1 MPGKLLEEFVIP
13 ARYGR
18 GFVVEK
24 GQVFRI
30 AQVEGGQV
38 GDCAFY
44 NADDPKEMFHC
55 GQSWAINVT
64 AGTGTSKAFK
74 YFYSKPP
81 RENVMLT
88 VLEDTLSQSLGQY
101 GRALLDPALRKS
113 ATISRP
119 AATGRARKTCAR
131 PSSRSA

>member
-1 MPGKLLEEFVIP
+1 MQGKLLEEFEIP
-13 ARYGR
+13 ARHGR
-18 GFVVEK
+18 GFIVKK

-30 AQVEGGQV
+30 AQVVGGQV

-81 RENVMLT
+81 RENVMMT
-88 VLEDTLSQSLGQY
+88 VLEDTYPNHWGNMG
-101 GRALLDPALRKS
+101 GRCSTRLYEIRDNLPPGSHRSCQENLRE
-113 ATISRP
+113 
-119 AATGRARKTCAR
+119 AA
-131 PSSRSA
+131 SRSA